1 MRSKFFVILLFSC
14 FTIAASAQQC
24 TQSTIYFDFNK
35 SELKKGEKKKLDSLA
50 KAVDTNKYLIELAGH
65 TDSVNTEEFN
75 QKLAEARIK
84 SVETYLKA
92 KKKKNLV
99 FKQFNRGESKPAMPN
114 DTEENMAKN
123 RRVEIYLLSVQNDKF
138 VFQGDMNEAIS
149 IPADMTTPCSVCEAL
164 KFEFINTDKEATDA
178 GLSLKSSSG
187 RELTTAGMAQ
197 LSFDC
202 PEKAACL
209 PIELTLPFPTGV
221 RFECLS
227 AGTLRK
233 GGSWEKGS
241 ATFQQNNAAGTLTAL
256 ETCYK
261 MGTWTGFL
269 KPKEDLCKHQVNF
282 PADLQVAKT
291 KVYAGDSTF
300 YTEQGQMPLTFK
312 CGSSQSMLSWA
323 SADKQYYFLK
333 GNWRELITKA
343 ENTGN
348 CDTLFTY
355 NLAKENYQ
363 AVPVSD
369 STLLVKFKGFDAV
382 KSPGFYIEELELA
395 LPLEL
400 VKKTTYTANYLNYEH
415 TLRFEDDKVYN
426 LKYSDAGLKTKY
438 KKGKQTLKVTV
449 KKKKLG
455 VNVTVD

>member
-1 MRSKFFVILLFSC
+1 MLSRFFTVLLFSC
-14 FTIAASAQQC
+14 FSLAVAAQQC
-24 TQSTIYFDFNK
+24 TQTTIYFDFDK
-35 SELKKGEKKKLDSLA
+35 SDLKKGERKKLDSLS
-50 KAVDTNKYLIELAGH
+50 KAIDTNRYFIELAGH

-75 QKLAEARIK
+75 QKLAAARIK

-99 FKQFNRGESKPAMPN
+99 FKQFNRGESKPVLPN
-114 DTEENMAKN
+114 DTKENMAKN
-123 RRVEIYLLSVQNDKF
+123 RRVEIFLLSVQNQKF
-138 VFQGDMNEAIS
+138 VFQGDMNESIT
-149 IPADMTTPCSVCEAL
+149 IPADLATPCSVCEAI
-164 KFEFINTDKEATDA
+164 KFSFLNSDKEATDA
-178 GLSLKSSSG
+178 GLSMKSSAG
-187 RELTTAGMAQ
+187 RDLTTAGMAQ
-197 LSFDC
+197 FSFDC

-209 PIELTLPFPTGV
+209 PIELTLPFPTGL
-221 RFECLS
+221 RFECIS

-241 ATFQQNNAAGTLTAL
+241 ATFQHNSAAGTLTAL

-261 MGTWTGFL
+261 MGTWTGFN
-269 KPKEDLCKHQVNF
+269 KPVDDLCKHQVNF
-282 PADLQVAKT
+282 PADLQVTKT
-291 KVYAGDSTF
+291 KVYADSTF
-300 YTEQGQMPLTFK
+300 YTQQGQMPLTFK
-312 CGSSQSMLSWA
+312 CSSNNSMLSFA

-369 STLLVKFKGFDAV
+369 TTVFVKFKGFDAV
-382 KSPGFYIEELELA
+382 KNPSYYIEELELA

-415 TLRFEDDKVYN
+415 TLRVEDDKVYN
-426 LKYSDAGLKTKY
+426 LKYADTGVKSKY
-438 KKGKQTLKVTV
+438 KKGKQKLKVTV
-449 KKKKLG
+449 KKSKLA
-455 VNVTVD
+455 VNVSVD

>member
-1 MRSKFFVILLFSC
+1 MLSRFLTIALFSC
-14 FTIAASAQQC
+14 FALGVAAQQC
-24 TQSTIYFDFNK
+24 TQTTIYFDFNK
-35 SELKKGEKKKLDSLA
+35 SDLKKAERKKLDSLA
-50 KAVDTNKYLIELAGH
+50 KAVDTNKFLIELAGH

-99 FKQFNRGESKPAMPN
+99 FKQFNRGESKPAVPN
-114 DTEENMAKN
+114 DSEENMAKN
-123 RRVEIYLLSVQNDKF
+123 RRVEIYLLSVQSDKF
-138 VFQGDMNEAIS
+138 VFQGDMNESIT

-164 KFEFINTDKEATDA
+164 KVSFINTDKEATDA
-178 GLSLKSSSG
+178 GLSMKSSSG
-187 RELTTAGMAQ
+187 RALTTAGMANI
-197 LSFDC
+197 SFDC

-227 AGTLRK
+227 AATLRK

-241 ATFQQNNAAGTLTAL
+241 ATFQLNSAAGTLTAL

-261 MGTWTGFL
+261 MGTWTGFN
-269 KPKEDLCKHQVNF
+269 KPVDDLCKHQVNF

-291 KVYAGDSTF
+291 KVYADSIF
-300 YTEQGQMPLTFK
+300 YTEQGQMPLTFP

-323 SADKQYYFLK
+323 SANAQYYFLK
-333 GNWRELITKA
+333 GNWRNLITKA

-355 NLAKENYQ
+355 NLAKENYT

-369 STLLVKFKGFDAV
+369 TTLFVKFKGFTSV
-382 KSPGFYIEELELA
+382 KNPAFYIEELELP

-426 LKYSDAGLKTKY
+426 LKYTDTGVKTKF
-438 KKGKQTLKVTV
+438 KKGKMKLKVTV
-449 KKKKLG
+449 KKKSLAA
-455 VNVTVD
+455 